1 MSTIAPQRLYE
12 EQRLFR
18 AYRRSHDPHL
28 REQLV
33 ERYLP
38 LAHSLARRYSR
49 GGEALEDL
57 EQVASLALL
66 KAIDG
71 FDVGRGVAFSSYAV
85 PSVAGAIKRHYRD
98 SGWMVRP
105 PRDMQ
110 DLAINV
116 ARVSDELSSA
126 TGAPATAAQIAERMD
141 VSVEAIVEAREAYH
155 AMRCESLDT
164 PHHNGDDEGASLLDT
179 LPGPDGDFAR
189 VRDRITIETLLNSLD
204 HRERL
209 VVQLYYQHN
218 LTQAAIG
225 ERLGYS
231 QMQISRIL
239 RAAVQQLA
247 YLARRPPPRRLSGST
262 TAHSPGRARRSLESR
277 A

>member
-28 REQLV
+28 RERLV

-38 LAHSLARRYSR
+38 LARSLARRYSR

-66 KAIDG
+66 KAIDA
-71 FDVGRGVAFSSYAV
+71 FDLGRGVAFSSYAV
-85 PSVAGAIKRHYRD
+85 PSIAGAIKRHYRD

-110 DLAINV
+110 DLAVNV
-116 ARVSDELSSA
+116 ARVSDELSAA
-126 TGAPATAAQIAERMD
+126 TGAPATAAEIAARLD

-164 PHHNGDDEGASLLDT
+164 PHRNGDNEGASLLDT
-179 LPGPDGDFAR
+179 IAGPDGDFAR
-189 VRDRITIETLLNSLD
+189 VRDRVTIETLLEALE
-204 HRERL
+204 HRDRL

-218 LTQAAIG
+218 LTQAEIG

-231 QMQISRIL
+231 QMHISRIL
-239 RAAVQQLA
+239 RTALQQLA
-247 YLARRPPPRRLSGST
+247 YLARRPPPRRLS
-262 TAHSPGRARRSLESR
+262 RRELATSQHR
-277 A
+277 